1 MKHETISIQNTALPE
16 DDWGNGN
23 QAPCLKCLLDLL
35 EIPPAA
41 LGHKIDPGHKVDPEF
56 TCRFCKEVVAVHFP
70 RAAGHAGKCTGSLSH
85 PGTT

>member
-1 MKHETISIQNTALPE
+1 MCMFFNCSPCSSKVLHAENNETRNNINTESSLPK

-23 QAPCLKCLLDLL
+23 QASCLKCVLDLL

-56 TCRFCKEVVAVHFP
+56 I
-70 RAAGHAGKCTGSLSH
+70 AGFARKW
-85 PGTT
+85 